1 MGNDTNNSIQIG
13 KELLSFIRNSE
24 QGITMQELVAHFK
37 LDRHTL
43 TKYLKVLQSQN
54 VIESKSAGMANL
66 WFATKNPLLQ
76 MFSENTDTS
85 AAFKSI
91 LDTIEDGITILD
103 KDMGIIW
110 ANKKM
115 KEMFGDNV
123 GAKCHSKYANSDEK
137 CPNCPAVKVLSSG
150 DMHKSQVSLSKQST
164 QVTITPIKNF
174 QGDTVGLIEVIRSK
188 K

>member
-1 MGNDTNNSIQIG
+1 MGFDTNNIE
-13 KELLSFIRNSE
+13 KDLLAFIRNAE
-24 QGITMQELVAHFK
+24 QGITMQELVGRFK

-43 TKYLKVLQSQN
+43 TKYLKVLASKN
-54 VIESKSAGMANL
+54 VVESKTAGMANL

-76 MFSENTDTS
+76 MFSENTDVS

-91 LDTIEDGITILD
+91 LDTLEDGITILD

-115 KEMFGDNV
+115 KELFGSNI
-123 GAKCHSKYANSDEK
+123 GAKCHSTYAKSEEK

-150 DMHKSQVSLSKQST
+150 DSHKSQVALSKQST